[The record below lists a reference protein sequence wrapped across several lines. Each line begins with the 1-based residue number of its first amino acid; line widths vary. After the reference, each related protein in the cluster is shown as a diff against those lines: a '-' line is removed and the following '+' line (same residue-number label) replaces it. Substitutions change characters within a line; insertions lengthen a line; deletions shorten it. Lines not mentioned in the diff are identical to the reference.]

1 MKRMNSK
8 AVVLLITIAVLLTV
22 TVGGT
27 VAYLAAS
34 TPAVTNVFTPG
45 SVPPHI
51 IEELED
57 EVKQNVTVKN
67 NGTVDAYIRAMIVV
81 TWQDKDGNV
90 YPAMPKQKS
99 AENPDGHYEMS
110 IGSDWTQETDGFYYY
125 TGGDNEGKVGK
136 DATTT
141 ALIVECRPVGTCPD
155 TNYTLHVEIMA
166 QAIQAD
172 GWPSTVTD
180 AKSAFDA
187 AAAGN

>member
-90 YPAMPKQKS
+90 YPAMPEAGEDKDYTI
-99 AENPDGHYEMS
+99 ELN
-110 IGSDWTQETDGFYYY
+110 IGTDETQWTKADGFYYY
-125 TGGDNEGKVGK
+125 NDRV
-136 DATTT
+136 T
-141 ALIVECRPVGTCPD
+141 AGASTEKLIITCSPVAGQAPD
-155 TNYTLHVEIMA
+155 GYTLHVEIMA

-172 GWPSTVTD
+172 GWPSSVTN
-180 AKSAFDA
+180 AQTAFAEA
-187 AAAGN
+187 AR